1 MTAVRTLF
9 LPTLLLLA
17 PQILPACDPVA
28 VDDARNDKR
37 LFLPRGVIR
46 GTVTYTG
53 PRPCSRNGHIAGGAA
68 ILVFDR
74 RNPPPPV
81 GFAQQ
86 PVNFVTVPG
95 DVLFANEPRSTGDS
109 LFCPGDDVVSVSAPF
124 TVSPLEGGAYVV
136 LAFYDRAG
144 RFLPGFKFRN
154 LPEAGDLGGGFIDLL
169 DAQKNAGN
177 PSYTPAYLPITVGVP
192 SEDVDG
198 RTTYTVPPQTGWV
211 ADDIPVTIGQAIR
224 TTRPYFHVE
233 GWDRA
238 VESASTAANP
248 KGTVDYVP
256 AITMTQDHKILAP
269 PRNAT
274 PDTILAYQTG
284 FRAAKVVWGV
294 PAAEVGE
301 ATDPRKPYGLQISAP
316 PPSGS
321 GGLFVWSRGGPIP
334 ESAATAA
341 VWPLVAFSKLVDDPS
356 HVLDPQSLVPQ
367 SSRDLPM
374 VVIQAITLNN
384 DLLAQTS
391 ASAVAAAPTAN
402 ALRAGVTAL
411 IRPAA
416 LCVSSRRPD
425 LPPTLVTPHTDGR
438 SADPSEAGDKKL
450 FDLAAVQKALP
461 AGAVVKRGCLPLG
474 RYAISLV
481 YPSGQAWTVPN
492 EAGSC
497 APAEGAPTGDRTS
510 CSVKSRPV
518 LPSQGNRAVLEIVP
532 PQTPGFCDDHPVPPE
547 CLRNSP

>member
-1 MTAVRTLF
+1 LRTLA
-9 LPTLLLLA
+9 PAALLLA
-17 PQILPACDPVA
+17 AQIVAACDPVA

-74 RNPPPPV
+74 RNPPPPA

-95 DVLFANEPRSTGDS
+95 DVLFANEPRSTGDA
-109 LFCPGDDVVSVSAPF
+109 LFCPGDEVVTVSAPF
-124 TVSPLEGGAYVV
+124 TVSPLEGGAYVIA
-136 LAFYDRAG
+136 AFYDRAG

-154 LPEAGDLGGGFIDLL
+154 LPEAGDLGGGFIDLA
-169 DAQKNAGN
+169 DAQKNLGN
-177 PSYTPAYLPITVGVP
+177 PSYTPAYLPVTVGLP
-192 SEDVDG
+192 QEDADG

-211 ADDIPVTIGQAIR
+211 ADDIPVTIGATLR
-224 TTRPYFHVE
+224 TTRPYFHVRDA
-233 GWDRA
+233 DRA
-238 VESASTAANP
+238 SESASTAANP
-248 KGTVDYVP
+248 KGTAEYVP
-256 AITMTQDHKILAP
+256 VLTMTQDHKILAP
-269 PRNAT
+269 PRT
-274 PDTILAYQTG
+274 PTASTIDAYEKG
-284 FRAAKVVWGV
+284 FRAAKIVWGV
-294 PAAEVGE
+294 PPGELAE
-301 ATDPRKPYGLQISAP
+301 ATDPKKPYGLQISAP

-321 GGLFVWSRGGPIP
+321 GGLFVWTRGGSIP
-334 ESAATAA
+334 ESAGVAA
-341 VWPLVAFSKLVDDPS
+341 LWPLVAFSKLVDDPS
-356 HVLDPQSLVPQ
+356 HALDPQSLVPQ
-367 SSRDLPM
+367 SSRDLPI
-374 VVIQAITLNN
+374 VVIQGITLNN
-384 DLLAQTS
+384 DALAQTT
-391 ASAVAAAPTAN
+391 ATLAPAAPAAN
-402 ALRAGVTAL
+402 ALRAGLTAL

-425 LPPTLVTPHTDGR
+425 LPATLVTPHTDGK
-438 SADPSEAGDKKL
+438 SADPAETGEKKL
-450 FDLAAVQKALP
+450 FDLAAVQRSLP
-461 AGAVVKRGCLPLG
+461 PGTLVKQGCLPLG

-497 APAEGAPTGDRTS
+497 APAEGAMTPERTS
-510 CSVKSRPV
+510 CSAKPRPV

-532 PQTPGFCDDHPVPPE
+532 PGAPGFCDDHPVPPE